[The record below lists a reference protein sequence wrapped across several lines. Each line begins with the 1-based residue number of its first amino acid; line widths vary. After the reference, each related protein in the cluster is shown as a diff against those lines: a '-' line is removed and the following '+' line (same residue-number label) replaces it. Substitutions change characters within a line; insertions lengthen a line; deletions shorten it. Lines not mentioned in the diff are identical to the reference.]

1 MWDKIKSKADLIV
14 NILFL
19 ALSSFVIY
27 NALMSEVL
35 FDKKVSEFREFKD
48 GVQNHLIWD
57 IKGQCFFVR
66 PQTEQ
71 TVLLVRVQDCDKK

>member
-27 NALMSEVL
+27 NALMSGVL

>member
-1 MWDKIKSKADLIV
+1 MWDKIKSKSDLIV

-19 ALSSFVIY
+19 ALAAVVIY
-27 NALMSEVL
+27 NASMSGAF
-35 FDKKVSEFREFKD
+35 FDKRVSEFREFKD

>member
-1 MWDKIKSKADLIV
+1 MWNKIKEKQDTIINGIFVAIVLIALYTTYDPMAD
-14 NILFL
+14 
-19 ALSSFVIY
+19 
-27 NALMSEVL
+27 
-35 FDKKVSEFREFKD
+35 KRVSEFREFKD

>member
-1 MWDKIKSKADLIV
+1 MWDKIKSKHELII
-14 NILFL
+14 NGI
-19 ALSSFVIY
+19 FVAIVFAVVY
-27 NALMSEVL
+27 TTYDPLLN
-35 FDKKVSEFREFKD
+35 DKRVSEFREFKD